1 MCMICIKR
9 KAWGLGN
16 PFYFPLDVVSLSH
29 LRMLHC
35 TVSHGLTRPAVQ
47 VSQNTMA
54 ISNICIP
61 AFILKDKVWWP
72 PAAAPEGPRVSDSV
86 QL

>member
-1 MCMICIKR
+1 MVCIKR
-9 KAWGLGN
+9 KVWGLGN

-29 LRMLHC
+29 LRMLHW
-35 TVSHGLTRPAVQ
+35 TVSHGPAVQ
-47 VSQNTMA
+47 VSQNTMV
-54 ISNICIP
+54 ISNNCIP

-72 PAAAPEGPRVSDSV
+72 PVAAPEGPRVSDSV